1 MEMDLRQLRHF
12 IAVAE
17 EGHITRAA
25 ERLGMQQPPLS
36 QRIKAIERKL
46 DVQLFHRKARG
57 VELTDAGRALFENA
71 RVILAQFDHAIET
84 TRRTARGQQGRISVG
99 ITPTSPFH
107 PFVPRVIRAFRQA
120 YPLVSLTL
128 EESFSNELLEHL
140 RNERIDVAFI
150 RSPPADPQ
158 GLVIN
163 LLLNEELI
171 VALPNNHVLARSGG
185 RGNAALPMRA
195 LARETFIIVGS
206 QYGLGLYAATIAA
219 CREAG
224 FNPQVGQEASR
235 LASTLNLVA
244 IGLGVSVVP
253 ASLWRMHLDGVVYR
267 RLKGSAQLKAPLLL
281 TSRRNDPSAV
291 VRQFVNL
298 VKRTTASFPVERE

>member
-1 MEMDLRQLRHF
+1 
-12 IAVAE
+12 
-17 EGHITRAA
+17 
-25 ERLGMQQPPLS
+25 
-36 QRIKAIERKL
+36 
-46 DVQLFHRKARG
+46 
-57 VELTDAGRALFENA
+57 GRALFENA
-71 RVILAQFDHAIET
+71 RVILDQFDHAMET

-120 YPLVSLTL
+120 YPLVSLSL

-171 VALPNNHVLARSGG
+171 VALPNNHVLPRSGG
-185 RGNAALPMRA
+185 RAISALPLRA

-206 QYGLGLYAATIAA
+206 QYGLGVDAATIAA
-219 CREAG
+219 FSQAIRAPPARRE
-224 FNPQVGQEASR
+224 
-235 LASTLNLVA
+235 
-244 IGLGVSVVP
+244 
-253 ASLWRMHLDGVVYR
+253 
-267 RLKGSAQLKAPLLL
+267 
-281 TSRRNDPSAV
+281 
-291 VRQFVNL
+291 
-298 VKRTTASFPVERE
+298 

>member
-1 MEMDLRQLRHF
+1 LAKCDQQ
-12 IAVAE
+12 IKP
-17 EGHITRAA
+17 TR
-25 ERLGMQQPPLS
+25 GT
-36 QRIKAIERKL
+36 
-46 DVQLFHRKARG
+46 G
-57 VELTDAGRALFENA
+57 
-71 RVILAQFDHAIET
+71 
-84 TRRTARGQQGRISVG
+84 RGQQGKISVG
-99 ITPTSPFH
+99 ITPPSPFH

-120 YPLVSLTL
+120 YPLVSLSL

-163 LLLNEELI
+163 SLLNEELV

-219 CREAG
+219 FREAG
-224 FNPQVGQEASR
+224 FNPPVGQEASP
-235 LASTLNLVA
+235 LASTPKQGANRPGASL
-244 IGLGVSVVP
+244 VP
-253 ASLWRMHLDGVVYR
+253 AF
-267 RLKGSAQLKAPLLL
+267 
-281 TSRRNDPSAV
+281 PSPM
-291 VRQFVNL
+291 
-298 VKRTTASFPVERE
+298 SPHP

>member
-1 MEMDLRQLRHF
+1 MRSVSAFVDQ
-12 IAVAE
+12 
-17 EGHITRAA
+17 RAA

-57 VELTDAGRALFENA
+57 VELTDAGRALLESA
-71 RVILAQFDHAIET
+71 RVILGQFDHAIET
-84 TRRTARGQQGRISVG
+84 TRRTARGEQGRISVG

-128 EESFSNELLEHL
+128 VESFSNELVEHL

-163 LLLNEELI
+163 SLLNEELV
-171 VALPNNHVLARSGG
+171 VALPNNHGLARSGG
-185 RGNAALPMRA
+185 GNAALPIKA

-206 QYGLGLYAATIAA
+206 QYRLGLYTATIGA
-219 CREAG
+219 CRAAG
-224 FNPQVGQEASR
+224 FNPEFGQEASR

-244 IGLGVSVVP
+244 IGLGISVVP
-253 ASLWRMHLDGVVYR
+253 ASLRRMHVDGVTYR

-281 TSRRNDPSAV
+281 TSRRGDPSAV
-291 VRQFVNL
+291 VGQFVNL
-298 VKRTTASFPVERE
+298 VKRTAASFSVR